1 MKYLITILTLVLL
14 AGCVNESQGNTDTT
28 SPKKDI
34 TVNETA
40 NGNAAT
46 VSEYNNQPENTVSE
60 NIIEAK
66 EDKSINKNKENKVS
80 DNNLYPKNLLGTWML
95 SNKDAGFTL
104 LENGSIETINEENF
118 SYKRWKKENNELIL
132 TVITKEEQSST
143 EKYTIKE
150 VDDTK
155 LVLMKDN
162 KKIEYIKQK

>member
-46 VSEYNNQPENTVSE
+46 VSEDNNQPENTVSE
-60 NIIEAK
+60 NKIEAK

-95 SNKDAGFTL
+95 SNKDAVFTL

-118 SYKRWKKENNELIL
+118 SYKRWKKENDELIL